1 MVGGDWG
8 SSWRRVR
15 PRASMLLMAG
25 QLAAARDSAS
35 FIPAALDEQGIS
47 APQVQLNPR
56 AFVGFTSSGLALEGL
71 LDQAVVKARVGG
83 SLTSGG
89 SWLDTVV
96 ETTLADTSRASE
108 WVAIAPR
115 PRVGWVRQVN
125 APCCA

>member
-1 MVGGDWG
+1 
-8 SSWRRVR
+8 WRNVR
-15 PRASMLLMAG
+15 PRAVAVLMAG

-35 FIPAALDEQGIS
+35 FIPAALAEQGIDTP
-47 APQVQLNPR
+47 AVRVNPR
-56 AFVGFTSSGLALEGL
+56 AFVGFTDAGLRVDNL

-125 APCCA
+125 APS

>member
-1 MVGGDWG
+1 
-8 SSWRRVR
+8 
-15 PRASMLLMAG
+15 MLLMAG

-83 SLTSGG
+83 ALTSGG
-89 SWLDTVV
+89 PWLDTVV
-96 ETTLADTSRASE
+96 ETALADTPRATQR
-108 WVAIAPR
+108 VAIAPR
-115 PRVGWVRQVN
+115 PRVGWVRPAN
-125 APCCA
+125 APG